1 MQKRTIQSRTK
12 QGHTVEPKQECRSF
26 TQPWLY
32 TKNLSEFCHVL
43 NQLYQSNL
51 PATMRSSREN
61 DLIKKQ
67 GHPKYICLITRAR
80 QSSGVNSKK
89 VQFREKHQRLKSKS
103 EVQKTLIQP
112 LRLSYKTT
120 LAPHLQL
127 FREPLTV
134 KIVSYS

>member
-12 QGHTVEPKQECRSF
+12 QGLTVEPKQECRSF

-51 PATMRSSREN
+51 PATMRSAREN

-67 GHPKYICLITRAR
+67 GHPKYAYPIWDIAY
-80 QSSGVNSKK
+80 SGVYNI
-89 VQFREKHQRLKSKS
+89 SKS
-103 EVQKTLIQP
+103 ANGSAMTPEVNDAGQEFNF
-112 LRLSYKTT
+112 YF
-120 LAPHLQL
+120 L
-127 FREPLTV
+127 FIPFFLNAGQEN
-134 KIVSYS
+134 